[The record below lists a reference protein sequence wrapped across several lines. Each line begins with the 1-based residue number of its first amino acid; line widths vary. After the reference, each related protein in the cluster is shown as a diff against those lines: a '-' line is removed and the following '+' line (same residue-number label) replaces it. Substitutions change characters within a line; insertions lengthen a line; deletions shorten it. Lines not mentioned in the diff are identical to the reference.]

1 MMENK
6 HSVVYEGD
14 STYYKFKDIN
24 MDRHRVC
31 YYSQSDLSVGWN
43 LQEIEELMTNFDLS
57 KFVKDINDVLELYHI
72 KKYIDHDNC
81 LLKWEKGYIDSL
93 KSMVRSF
100 SGIIVRYLR
109 TIPKEELYD
118 YYKLIDWSY
127 TESFWEVVANY
138 DLLDL
143 LDESFLDKVL
153 TEDGNLR
160 LILQQERIVN
170 KFAKYLKSKIMS
182 NSLSAHILLDQYACS
197 NLNDNGGTYFF
208 PSSLTSADK
217 EQIIVDFLNQGEPN
231 LNYVRLVMQVKD
243 NANEII
249 LTPKTRLLA
258 QDVERH
264 LNEKFFGKANV
275 THFACGVECD
285 RSDNIPPTRIG
296 KRENGFI
303 QVHSWKY
310 IEGLNETEKIL
321 VFGNLFGLLG
331 EDCLINLVNKDSETG
346 GLESVLM
353 DCGKDAY
360 FMNQS
365 CRLKNFFALA
375 NTNLYSRVLPAMEC
389 RLESLVKNFYENHFK
404 EDYGYPA
411 LQLALPAEDADWV
424 AKCRTI
430 IPELDSVSKQ
440 YNLFVE
446 EGDIDPRLF
455 SLGKPLLPTDAKSL
469 FENKYYVI
477 KRNSLEILEP
487 MMLLFRTAEVLHVV
501 DGFDTTRIHNFY
513 DFITSCEVPYSV
525 YKKDYRKDKID
536 KLITRGYVKIDE
548 KGILR
553 PDNKNAIEI
562 LGCLWRNRVV
572 SYWHHN
578 KSVRELLDR
587 WKEDDLLEID
597 DHLLCESER
606 NLFSYYLNNSKY
618 TNGPAIR
625 NQYAHGVI
633 PVGDD
638 VQVHAKNY
646 FILLMLLILLLLK
659 IEDELRI
666 CFRILEDMGEKL

>member
-1 MMENK
+1 
-6 HSVVYEGD
+6 
-14 STYYKFKDIN
+14 

-43 LQEIEELMTNFDLS
+43 LQEIEELMTNFDLL

-72 KKYIDHDNC
+72 KKYIDHDNF

-170 KFAKYLKSKIMS
+170 KFEIYLKGKMMS
-182 NSLSAHILLDQYACS
+182 NGLSAHILLDQYARS
-197 NLNDNGGTYFF
+197 SLNDNDRTYFF
-208 PSSLTSADK
+208 PSSLTSSDK

-231 LNYVRLVMQVKD
+231 LNYVRLVMQIKD
-243 NANEII
+243 NADQIV
-249 LTPKTRLLA
+249 LSPKTRLLA
-258 QDVERH
+258 QDVEKRMNEQLFDKATAIH
-264 LNEKFFGKANV
+264 LKYSVGY
-275 THFACGVECD
+275 D
-285 RSDNIPPTRIG
+285 RNDNIPPTRIEQ
-296 KRENGFI
+296 KKDVFM

-331 EDCLINLVNKDSETG
+331 EDCLINLVNKGYETD

-365 CRLKNFFALA
+365 CRLKNIFALA

-424 AKCRTI
+424 GKCRTI
-430 IPELDSVSKQ
+430 IPDLDSVSKQ
-440 YNLFVE
+440 YKLFVE
-446 EGDIDPRLF
+446 EGDINPRLLP
-455 SLGKPLLPTDAKSL
+455 LGKPLLPTDAKSL

-606 NLFSYYLNNSKY
+606 NLFSYYLNNNKY

-666 CFRILEDMGEKL
+666 GFRILENMGEKL

>member
-182 NSLSAHILLDQYACS
+182 NSLSAHILLDQYARS

>member
-1 MMENK
+1 
-6 HSVVYEGD
+6 
-14 STYYKFKDIN
+14 

-43 LQEIEELMTNFDLS
+43 LQEIEELMTNFDLL

-72 KKYIDHDNC
+72 KKYIDHDNF

-170 KFAKYLKSKIMS
+170 KFEIYLKGKMMS
-182 NSLSAHILLDQYACS
+182 NGLSAHILLDQYARS
-197 NLNDNGGTYFF
+197 SLNDRTYFF
-208 PSSLTSADK
+208 PSSLTSSDK

-231 LNYVRLVMQVKD
+231 LNYVRLVMQIKD
-243 NANEII
+243 NADQIV
-249 LTPKTRLLA
+249 LSPKTRLLA
-258 QDVERH
+258 QDVEKRMNEQLFDKATAIH
-264 LNEKFFGKANV
+264 LKYSVGY
-275 THFACGVECD
+275 D
-285 RSDNIPPTRIG
+285 RNDNIPPTRIEQ
-296 KRENGFI
+296 KKDVFM

-331 EDCLINLVNKDSETG
+331 EDCLINLVNKGYETD

-365 CRLKNFFALA
+365 CRLKNIFALA

-424 AKCRTI
+424 GKCRTI
-430 IPELDSVSKQ
+430 IPDLDSVSKQ
-440 YNLFVE
+440 YKLFVE
-446 EGDIDPRLF
+446 EGDINPRLLP
-455 SLGKPLLPTDAKSL
+455 LGKPLLPTDAKSL

-606 NLFSYYLNNSKY
+606 NLFSYYLNNNKY

-666 CFRILEDMGEKL
+666 GFRILENMGEKL

>member
-1 MMENK
+1 
-6 HSVVYEGD
+6 
-14 STYYKFKDIN
+14 

-43 LQEIEELMTNFDLS
+43 LQEIEELMTNFDLL
-57 KFVKDINDVLELYHI
+57 KFVKDINDVLELYNI
-72 KKYIDHDNC
+72 KKYIDHDNF

-170 KFAKYLKSKIMS
+170 KFEIYLKGKMMS
-182 NSLSAHILLDQYACS
+182 NGLSAHILLDQYARS
-197 NLNDNGGTYFF
+197 SLNDNDRTYFF
-208 PSSLTSADK
+208 PSSLTSSDK

-231 LNYVRLVMQVKD
+231 LNYVRLVMQIKD
-243 NANEII
+243 NADQIV
-249 LTPKTRLLA
+249 LSPKTRLLA
-258 QDVERH
+258 QDVEKRMNEQLFDKATAIH
-264 LNEKFFGKANV
+264 LKYSVGY
-275 THFACGVECD
+275 D
-285 RSDNIPPTRIG
+285 RNDNIPPTRIEQ
-296 KRENGFI
+296 KKDVFM

-331 EDCLINLVNKDSETG
+331 EDCLINLVNKGYETD

-365 CRLKNFFALA
+365 CRLKNIFALA

-424 AKCRTI
+424 GKCRTI
-430 IPELDSVSKQ
+430 IPDLDSVSKQ
-440 YNLFVE
+440 YKLFVE
-446 EGDIDPRLF
+446 EGDINPRLLP
-455 SLGKPLLPTDAKSL
+455 LGKPLLPTDAKSL

-606 NLFSYYLNNSKY
+606 NLFSYYLNNNKY

-666 CFRILEDMGEKL
+666 GFRILENMGEKL